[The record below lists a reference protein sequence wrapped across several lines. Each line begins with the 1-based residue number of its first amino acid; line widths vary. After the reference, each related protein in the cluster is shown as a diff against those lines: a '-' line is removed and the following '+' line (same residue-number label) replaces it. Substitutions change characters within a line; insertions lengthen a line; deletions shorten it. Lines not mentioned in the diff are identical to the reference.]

1 MDEYGGQHGNSQHT
15 GDHGYGGSEYLL
27 FVWSPAGWTLQL
39 RHGDVPQ
46 VGATVEE
53 GERLLR
59 VSKLGP
65 SPLPG
70 DRRRCAYTQ
79 LA

>member
-1 MDEYGGQHGNSQHT
+1 MADENGTQASAGH
-15 GDHGYGGSEYLL
+15 LL
-27 FVWSPAGWTLQL
+27 FVWSPSGWTLQQ
-39 RHGDVPQ
+39 RDGDAPA
-46 VGATVEE
+46 VGETVEA
-53 GERLLR
+53 GETVLR

>member
-1 MDEYGGQHGNSQHT
+1 MGEYGSEHGGS
-15 GDHGYGGSEYLL
+15 DHGFGGSEYLL
-27 FVWSPAGWTLQL
+27 FVWAPSGWTLQL
-39 RHGDVPQ
+39 RRGEVPQ

-53 GERLLR
+53 GERRLR

-70 DRRRCAYTQ
+70 DRRPCAYTQ

>member
-1 MDEYGGQHGNSQHT
+1 MSDQNGTQGG
-15 GDHGYGGSEYLL
+15 YLL
-27 FVWSPAGWTLQL
+27 FVWSPSGWTLQE
-39 RHGDVPQ
+39 REGDAPA
-46 VGATVEE
+46 VGETVEAD
-53 GERLLR
+53 GKTLR
-59 VSKLGP
+59 ISKLAP

>member
-1 MDEYGGQHGNSQHT
+1 MADENGNQ
-15 GDHGYGGSEYLL
+15 GDFGYLL
-27 FVWSPAGWTLQL
+27 FVWSPAGWTLQP
-39 RHGDVPQ
+39 RDGAAPA
-46 VGATVEE
+46 VGETVEA
-53 GERLLR
+53 GETMLR

-70 DRRRCAYTQ
+70 DSRRCAYTQ

>member
-1 MDEYGGQHGNSQHT
+1 MDEYGGQHGSSH
-15 GDHGYGGSEYLL
+15 GADHGFGGSEYLL
-27 FVWSPAGWTLQL
+27 FVWSPSGWTLQL
-39 RHGDVPQ
+39 RRGEVPQ

-53 GERLLR
+53 GERVLR

-70 DRRRCAYTQ
+70 DRRPCAYTQ

>member
-1 MDEYGGQHGNSQHT
+1 MSDENGNQS
-15 GDHGYGGSEYLL
+15 GPGYVL
-27 FVWSPAGWTLQL
+27 FVWSPNGWTLQQ
-39 RHGDVPQ
+39 RDGDAPAL
-46 VGATVEE
+46 GETVEA
-53 GERLLR
+53 GETMLR

>member
-1 MDEYGGQHGNSQHT
+1 MADENGTPGSGGH
-15 GDHGYGGSEYLL
+15 LL
-27 FVWSPAGWTLQL
+27 FVWSPNGWTL
-39 RHGDVPQ
+39 RERDGEPPAR
-46 VGATVEE
+46 GATVEE
-53 GERLLR
+53 GDVLLR
-59 VSKLGP
+59 VSKIGP

>member
-1 MDEYGGQHGNSQHT
+1 MDEHGNH
-15 GDHGYGGSEYLL
+15 GGSEYLL
-27 FVWSPAGWTLQL
+27 FVWSPSGWTLRL

-46 VGATVEE
+46 VGSTVEE
-53 GERLLR
+53 GEIRLQI
-59 VSKLGP
+59 SKLGP

>member
-1 MDEYGGQHGNSQHT
+1 MEENGHDGHA
-15 GDHGYGGSEYLL
+15 EYLL
-27 FVWSPAGWTLQL
+27 FVWSPAGWTLRQ
-39 RHGDVPQ
+39 REGDPPA
-46 VGATVEE
+46 VGSTVEE
-53 GERLLR
+53 GETLLR
-59 VSKLGP
+59 VTKLGP